1 MSLTIP
7 LNPRGHLQ
15 IAFYRQLTVQI
26 PKIGDKENQ
35 QTNKTSQFRSLDWGT
50 FGIFALKK

>member
-1 MSLTIP
+1 MSLSIP